1 MLRNMRKAM
10 KGQRGFTLVELM
22 VVVAIIGILA
32 AIAIPRFTT
41 TADSA
46 NLAKMKADLR
56 TIDSAVA
63 MYYAQNGSYPATIN
77 DLVSAKLLAGVPAP
91 PKKYKEHD
99 VQQAYDL
106 NGDASSPNYKRA
118 YVNII
123 GVGYYYSDSTDWP

>member
-10 KGQRGFTLVELM
+10 KGQKGFTLVELM

-46 NLAKMKADLR
+46 NLSKMKADLR

-63 MYYAQNGSYPATIN
+63 MYYAQNGSYPANIN
-77 DLVSAKLLAGVPAP
+77 DLVSAKLLAGVPATP
-91 PKKYKEHD
+91 TKYKGYD
-99 VQQAYDL
+99 VQAYAL
-106 NGDASSPNYKRA
+106 NEDASSSNYKRA
-118 YVNII
+118 YVTIV
-123 GVGYYYSDSTDWP
+123 GAGYYYADSTNWP